1 MNTAGISTGFAN
13 TYDLPFAMKFNMAQI
28 INASDLTNISDK
40 YKLLKTKVRVY
51 FNSNQNSIQSSNSL
65 PQITYMTDQ
74 DDAQIPTASQVRE
87 KMGAKIK
94 YFNSKNYVEMV
105 CYPKP
110 VAEVYGS
117 TLTTAYSPGRRFWI
131 DCNNATAEHYGIK
144 GVLQNV
150 NLTSTAFQVGF
161 KFDVEH
167 TVVAKDIQ

>member
-13 TYDLPFAMKFNMAQI
+13 TYDLPFAMKFSLAQI
-28 INASDLTNISDK
+28 INAQDLTNICDK
-40 YKLLKTKVRVY
+40 YKILRTKIRVY
-51 FNSNQNSIQSSNSL
+51 FNSNSNSVQSSYSL

-87 KMGAKIK
+87 KMGAKMK
-94 YFNSKNYVEMV
+94 FFNSKNYVEMI

-110 VAEVYGS
+110 VAEAYGTS
-117 TLTTAYSPGRRFWI
+117 LTTAYSPGRRMWL
-131 DCNNATAEHYGIK
+131 DCNNSTAEHYGIK

-150 NLTSTAFQVGF
+150 PLTSNAFQIGF

-167 TVVAKDIQ
+167 TVVGRDIQ